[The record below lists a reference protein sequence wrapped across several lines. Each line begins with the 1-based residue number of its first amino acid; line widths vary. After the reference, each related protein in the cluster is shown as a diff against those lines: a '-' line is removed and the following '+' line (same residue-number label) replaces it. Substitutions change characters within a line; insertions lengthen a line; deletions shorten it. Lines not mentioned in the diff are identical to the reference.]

1 MNTTPIG
8 TAGAAGGA
16 AAALVV
22 IIVWIAGQFHVTVPG
37 EVAAA
42 LGTLLGV
49 GIHWVSTRAPK
60 ATAVEGA
67 PTNA

>member
-22 IIVWIAGQFHVTVPG
+22 IIVWIAGQYHVTVPG

-49 GIHWVSTRAPK
+49 GIHWISTLPPK
-60 ATAVEGA
+60 AAKPEV